1 MNSQKIENIFNLS
14 LDSTDQEREKSQ
26 ILNVGFNREQRTWEV
41 IVKFHGDISQLAD
54 EVIKVE
60 VLLNGYAIITI
71 PEVLLDSLSGL
82 DQIEYIEKPKSLIY
96 DVYEAK
102 RSSYILTLV
111 SGETALTGKGV
122 IVAVIDSGIDYFLQD
137 FQNQNGSR
145 ILFLWDQTA
154 TPNSDK
160 GWLPPI
166 GFTSGVEYT
175 KKQIDQALVTGNQTL
190 AREIVPE
197 TDITGHGTAVTG
209 IAAGSSSNTLYRG
222 IAPES
227 DLIIVKLG
235 RPGEQGFPRTTELM
249 RAITYVL
256 RKAQEL
262 QKPISINLSLGNTY
276 GAHDGSSLLERFMD
290 NASEVNRSVV
300 CVGSGNE
307 AASGGHTSGRLFNNK
322 RIELSIGNYESSIN
336 VQLWKSYVDF
346 FKVDLI
352 APGGEQFSVNMNHI
366 GRQTWNVLNTTVMIY
381 VGSTTPY
388 SVNQEIF
395 FDLIPRN
402 ADKFIDTGIWIFDM
416 TPVKTVT
423 GNYQMY
429 LPSEFV
435 RSSTTRFF
443 TPSSELTLTIPS
455 TSAKVITVGAYNSLF
470 NAYAD
475 FSGWGEQISP
485 QALTMANPIMKPD
498 IVAPGVSIMAPVSGG
513 GHESVTGTSFATPVV
528 TGSAALLM
536 QWGIVKGNDPF
547 LYGEK
552 VKAYLRKGARKLPG
566 FQEIPN
572 PQVGWGALCVRD
584 SLPNFDD
591 ILTL

>member
-1 MNSQKIENIFNLS
+1 MNSQKIESILNLS
-14 LDSTDQEREKSQ
+14 LDATQQEREKSQ
-26 ILNVGFNREQRTWEV
+26 ILDMGFNKEQSTWEV

-137 FQNQNGSR
+137 FQNKNGSR
-145 ILFLWDQTA
+145 IIFLWDQTA
-154 TPNSDK
+154 TPNSEK

-166 GFTSGVEYT
+166 GFVSGVEYNKT
-175 KKQIDQALVTGNQTL
+175 QIDQALATGNQTL

-197 TDITGHGTAVTG
+197 TDIMGHGTAVTG
-209 IAAGSSSNTLYRG
+209 IAAGSSSNALYRG

-235 RPGEQGFPRTTELM
+235 LPGEQGFPRTTELM

-256 RKAQEL
+256 QKAQEL
-262 QKPISINLSLGNTY
+262 QKPVSINLSFGNTY

-307 AASGGHTSGRLFNNK
+307 AASGGHTSGRLFNNE
-322 RIELSIGNYESSIN
+322 RIELSIGNYESSID
-336 VQLWKSYVDF
+336 VQLWKNYVDI
-346 FKVDLI
+346 FKVGLI
-352 APGGEQFSVNMNHI
+352 APGGERFTVNMNQI

-381 VGSTTPY
+381 VGSPIPY
-388 SVNQEIF
+388 SVNQGIF

-402 ADKFIDTGIWIFDM
+402 ANTFIDTGIWIFDM
-416 TPVKTVT
+416 TPVKTVI
-423 GNYQMY
+423 GNYHMY
-429 LPSEFV
+429 LPSESV
-435 RSSTTRFF
+435 RSSATRFF
-443 TPSSELTLTIPS
+443 TPNPELTLTIPS
-455 TSAKVITVGAYNSLF
+455 TSSKVITVGAYNSLF
-470 NAYAD
+470 NAYTD
-475 FSGWGEQISP
+475 FSGRGEHISP
-485 QALTMANPIMKPD
+485 QALTIANPTMKPD
-498 IVAPGVSIMAPVSGG
+498 IVAPGVSIMAPISGG
-513 GHESVTGTSFATPVV
+513 GHEPVTGTSFATPVV

-536 QWGIVKGNDPF
+536 QWGIVKGNDPY

-552 VKAYLRKGARKLPG
+552 VKAYFHKGARHLPG
-566 FQEIPN
+566 STEYPN

-584 SLPNFDD
+584 SLP
-591 ILTL
+591 L